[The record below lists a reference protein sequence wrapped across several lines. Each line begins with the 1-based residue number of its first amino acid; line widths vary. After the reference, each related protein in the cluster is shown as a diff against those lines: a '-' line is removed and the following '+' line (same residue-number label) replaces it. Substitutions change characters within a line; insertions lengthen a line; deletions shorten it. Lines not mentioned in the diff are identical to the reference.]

1 MNDGRVRG
9 VSGAGVSGA
18 SVSAASVSGASVSG
32 ASVSG
37 ASVSAVGVS
46 AAGDHG
52 DVGDHVDQVRALFDA
67 KAIGWPG
74 KYAPD
79 GRLAGRLTQL
89 ADVVLDLIAAGGEV
103 LDLGCGSGELARRL
117 GDAGYRVTGCDIAP
131 QMLRQAAAAD
141 QRHTVNW
148 IGLDPRW
155 RALPFAPGSLD
166 AVIAAS
172 VFEYVP
178 DPLATLRECA
188 RVLRPGGTLLC
199 TVPDQGHP
207 VRWLEWP
214 LGLAARTPLARVA
227 GGAWPRLGRYATY
240 LRISRQRRAARWWRA
255 TASRAGLRPAAL
267 GPRRPPPGPLRMLA
281 FTRPADDAAPDN
293 LDTSGGLE

>member
-9 VSGAGVSGA
+9 VSGAG
-18 SVSAASVSGASVSG
+18 
-32 ASVSG
+32 VSG

-131 QMLRQAAAAD
+131 QMLREAAAAD
-141 QRHTVNW
+141 RGQQVTWVR
-148 IGLDPRW
+148 LDPRW
-155 RALPFAPGSLD
+155 RTLPFAPGSMH

-172 VFEYVP
+172 VLEYVR
-178 DPLATLRECA
+178 DPAAVLAECA
-188 RVLRPGGTLLC
+188 RVLRPGGVLLC
-199 TVPDQGHP
+199 TVPNMAHP

-214 LGLAARTPLARVA
+214 LGLAARSPLVPGSAPARPGRA
-227 GGAWPRLGRYATY
+227 GQYLAY
-240 LRISRQRRAARWWRA
+240 LRTSRQRRRASWWRA
-255 TASRAGLRPAAL
+255 MGREAGLELADQPSRA
-267 GPRRPPPGPLRMLA
+267 PGAKRQPLRLLV
-281 FTRPADDAAPDN
+281 FSRPVGAPGLGRPDPAHH
-293 LDTSGGLE
+293 DTIGGLE